1 MAIREFEPGP
11 WLVRLHEVRPPEA
24 VRVFIADE
32 HRNLSHGSR
41 SALTA
46 EPHVVVVG
54 ETGALDDAALLARQL
69 VPRVMVLAP
78 ASFEPSI
85 VSTIRASRDAE
96 PTPEVVL
103 ISPRVDEPYVRMT
116 LEAGA
121 RGYVLPDDPYVGRAV
136 RAVASGGAYFSPDVA
151 TVVRHGYLRR
161 GCVSIGALLQG
172 LTDLERSVLTDLVRG
187 WTIDQ
192 IGAEVGMSAAALIA
206 CRHRIA
212 ATLASHD
219 GADLP
224 SHVA

>member
-1 MAIREFEPGP
+1 MVMRVFEPGP
-11 WLVRLHEVRPPEA
+11 WRARLHEARPPEA
-24 VRVFIADE
+24 VRVFVADE
-32 HRNLSHGSR
+32 HRSLSRYSR
-41 SALTA
+41 SSLAA
-46 EPHVVVVG
+46 EPNVVVVG

-136 RAVASGGAYFSPDVA
+136 R
-151 TVVRHGYLRR
+151 
-161 GCVSIGALLQG
+161 
-172 LTDLERSVLTDLVRG
+172 
-187 WTIDQ
+187 
-192 IGAEVGMSAAALIA
+192 
-206 CRHRIA
+206 
-212 ATLASHD
+212 
-219 GADLP
+219 
-224 SHVA
+224 